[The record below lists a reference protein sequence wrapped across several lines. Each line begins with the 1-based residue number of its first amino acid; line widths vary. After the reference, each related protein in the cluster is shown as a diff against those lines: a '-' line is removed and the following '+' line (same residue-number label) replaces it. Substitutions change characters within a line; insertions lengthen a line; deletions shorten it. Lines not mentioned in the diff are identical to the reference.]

1 MPIKILMPALS
12 PTMTEGNLVKWHKQE
27 GDAVKIGDILAEI
40 ETDKATMEVE
50 AIDEGILG
58 RIYVAEGSEEVKVNT
73 LIAALLEAGE
83 ALTSLEGLENVQA
96 EPAPK
101 AAASLNEAPIPS
113 PGIDSL
119 SQQPSVST
127 IVPSPTVGS
136 SVTAFATPV
145 ARRIAQ
151 QENVSL
157 ASVSG
162 SGPHGRIVKADVEA
176 ALVSGTTAVQ
186 SALSRPLKSQPLQG
200 AKFAANDLYP
210 AYEEI
215 KLNTMRKV
223 IAKRLSESKQTVP
236 HFYLTIECNL
246 DNVLAARAK
255 INANLDK
262 DQRISVNDFV
272 IKALACGM
280 RDVPEANAAWGE
292 DHVKL
297 YHSVDV
303 SVAVAIE
310 GGLVTPIIRSAQ
322 QKTLSQI
329 SSEMK
334 ELAAKARA
342 GKLKPEEFQ
351 GGTVSISNLG
361 MFGIKEFGAVINP
374 PQACILAVGAG
385 EKRVIVSDSGEF
397 KAATMMSCTL
407 SVDHRVVDGAVGA
420 HFLKSFK
427 AFIENP
433 VTMLL

>member
-58 RIYVAEGSEEVKVNT
+58 KIYVAAGSEEVKVNT
-73 LIAALLEAGE
+73 LIAALLEEGE
-83 ALTSLEGLENVQA
+83 DPASLSGLA
-96 EPAPK
+96 EAADSSAATKAEQPEPSK
-101 AAASLNEAPIPS
+101 AAPLPQSPNSAPQSSTAPA
-113 PGIDSL
+113 
-119 SQQPSVST
+119 VS
-127 IVPSPTVGS
+127 SAAGS
-136 SVTAFATPV
+136 SATAFATPV

-151 QENVSL
+151 QNDLNL
-157 ASVSG
+157 AGLSG
-162 SGPHGRIVKADVEA
+162 TGPYGRIIKADVEA
-176 ALVSGTTAVQ
+176 ALVSGTI
-186 SALSRPLKSQPLQG
+186 ALQPSRSPQVAQV
-200 AKFAANDLYP
+200 AASDLYP

-215 KLNTMRKV
+215 KLNSMRKV

-246 DNVLAARAK
+246 DNVLAARTQM
-255 INANLDK
+255 NATLEK
-262 DQRISVNDFV
+262 ERRISVNDFV

-280 RDVPEANAAWGE
+280 RAVPEANAAWGE

-297 YHSVDV
+297 YHAVDV

-310 GGLVTPIIRSAQ
+310 GGLVTPIIRNAA

-329 SSEMK
+329 SAEMK
-334 ELAAKARA
+334 ELAARARA
-342 GKLKPEEFQ
+342 GKLRPEEFQ

-385 EKRVIVSDSGEF
+385 EKRVIVTEAGDF
-397 KAATMMSCTL
+397 KAATVMSCTL

-420 HFLKSFK
+420 NFLKAFK
-427 AFIENP
+427 TFIENP